1 MYCPKCSQQ
10 QTSNETRF
18 CSRCGFPLEGVTL
31 LVDNGGLI
39 PLLENDPDQK
49 PHSSRGK
56 MISESIYLTLI
67 AWVVALVATMAFDAG
82 GPVENI
88 AKIAALTF
96 FLVGL
101 IGLLRFMY
109 AFLFVRETAPA
120 LTQRASPPGS
130 PTRSSASPALKESAR
145 AALPPQHAV
154 PVSDYP
160 RRSNTKEMVRP
171 PSVTENTTRL
181 LEDQLDPG
189 PK

>member
-10 QTSNETRF
+10 QTSDEMRF

-31 LVDNGGLI
+31 LVDNDGLI
-39 PLLENDPDQK
+39 PLLENDPGQK

-56 MISESIYLTLI
+56 MISESAYLTLI
-67 AWVVALVATMAFDAG
+67 AWAVTLIATMAFNFG
-82 GPVENI
+82 GRLETI
-88 AKIAALTF
+88 AKIAALIF
-96 FLVGL
+96 FFVGL

-120 LTQRASPPGS
+120 LSQRATPPGI
-130 PTRSSASPALKESAR
+130 SASPALKESTR
-145 AALPPQHAV
+145 AALPPQQTV

-160 RRSNTKEMVRP
+160 RRSNTKEMVPR

-181 LEDQLDPG
+181 LEDQPDR
-189 PK
+189 K

>member
-18 CSRCGFPLEGVTL
+18 CSRCGFPLEGVNL
-31 LVDNGGLI
+31 IVDNGGLI
-39 PLLENDPDQK
+39 PLLENHPDQK

-56 MISESIYLTLI
+56 MIRESIYLTLI
-67 AWVVALVATMAFDAG
+67 AWVVALVATMALDAG

-88 AKIAALTF
+88 AKVAALVF
-96 FLVGL
+96 FFVGL
-101 IGLLRFMY
+101 IGLLRFIY
-109 AFLFVRETAPA
+109 AFLFVRETAPPLA
-120 LTQRASPPGS
+120 QRASPSGS
-130 PTRSSASPALKESAR
+130 PTRSASPALKESAR

-160 RRSNTKEMVRP
+160 RRPNTKEMVPR

-181 LEDQLDPG
+181 LEDQLDPRF
-189 PK
+189 K

>member
-10 QTSNETRF
+10 QTSSETRF
-18 CSRCGFPLEGVTL
+18 CSRCGFPLDGVTL
-31 LVDNGGLI
+31 LVDNDGLI
-39 PLLENDPDQK
+39 PFLENNPDQK
-49 PHSSRGK
+49 PRSSRGK
-56 MISESIYLTLI
+56 MISESLYLTLI

-88 AKIAALTF
+88 AKVAALTF

-109 AFLFVRETAPA
+109 AFLFVGETAPA
-120 LTQRASPPGS
+120 VTQRASPPGS
-130 PTRSSASPALKESAR
+130 TRSSGSPALKESAR
-145 AALPPQHAV
+145 AALPPQQAV

-160 RRSNTKEMVRP
+160 RRSNTKEMVPR

-181 LEDQLDPG
+181 LEDQLDPRL
-189 PK
+189 K

>member
-10 QTSNETRF
+10 QTSDEMRF
-18 CSRCGFPLEGVTL
+18 CSRCGFPLQGVTL
-31 LVDNGGLI
+31 LLDNSGLI

-49 PHSSRGK
+49 PPSSRGK
-56 MISESIYLTLI
+56 MISESVYLTLI
-67 AWVVALVATMAFDAG
+67 AWAVALVATMAFDFG
-82 GPVENI
+82 GPLENI
-88 AKIAALTF
+88 TKVAALIF

-120 LTQRASPPGS
+120 LAQRA
-130 PTRSSASPALKESAR
+130 TSSGPLASPALKESAR
-145 AALPPQHAV
+145 TALPPQQTV

-160 RRSNTKEMVRP
+160 RRSNTNEMVPR

-181 LEDQLDPG
+181 LEDQPDP
-189 PK
+189 K